1 MKQLAMR
8 LEDATIRR
16 YGFEHPFTIA
26 VFRLTERFH

>member
-16 YGFEHPFTIA
+16 YGFEHPITIA
-26 VFRLTERFH
+26 VFRMTEWLH